1 MKMKLLHTLTALCLG
16 LSLMGCTSSSASG
29 TPVSTQANEISS
41 DTSSLPGTAEEEAS
55 SASDSLPEGFTHT
68 VIDHAGNEVAIPA
81 KMDRIVITST
91 PLPSAYVM
99 FAGSAEK
106 LIGMIPSSY
115 AAASN
120 SLLAELMPEIT
131 EASTDFMNG
140 SDINIEQLMLMK
152 PDIVFCTETQFELLT
167 TAGIPA
173 VVFSSSNW
181 EYNAIDTFG
190 AWVTL
195 FGQIFQDE
203 ERATD
208 IVEYGNEVYEMIQTR
223 LAEAG
228 DSLEKPQTF
237 FYFNY
242 SDGTI
247 FTSAHFAEWWA
258 NSVGAV
264 NSATGIEGSSV
275 EVNMEQIYAWNP
287 DFIFLTNFI
296 PFLEED
302 IYQNTIE
309 DQDWSTVKAV
319 QEGKVYKIPLG
330 VYRWF
335 PPSADTPLMLMWLA
349 KTVHP
354 ELFSDIDMN
363 EETLKYYKNFY
374 NIDLTEEQLNRIYN
388 PSRDASGK
396 KQ

>member
-1 MKMKLLHTLTALCLG
+1 MKRKLIYTLTALCLSFA
-16 LSLMGCTSSSASG
+16 LLGCSSSTSAPGEKEAAATDSLESSSS
-29 TPVSTQANEISS
+29 VSTNEEK
-41 DTSSLPGTAEEEAS
+41 DADVLPN
-55 SASDSLPEGFTHT
+55 GFTHT
-68 VIDHAGNEVAIPA
+68 IIDHAGNEVAIPA
-81 KMDRIVITST
+81 TINRIVISST

-106 LIGMIPSSY
+106 LVGMIPSSY

-131 EASTDFMNG
+131 EVSTDFMNG
-140 SDINIEQLMLMK
+140 SDINIEQLMLID
-152 PDIVFCTETQFELLT
+152 PDIVFCTETQYEALT
-167 TAGIPA
+167 KAGIPA
-173 VVFSSSNW
+173 VVFSSSNFG
-181 EYNAIDTFG
+181 YNAIETFG

-208 IVEYGNEVYEMIQTR
+208 IVEYGNQVYDMIQAR

-242 SDGTI
+242 TDGVVY
-247 FTSAHFAEWWA
+247 TSAHFAEWWA
-258 NSVGAV
+258 NAVGAV

-275 EVNMEQIYAWNP
+275 EVNMEQIYEWNP

-302 IYQNTIE
+302 IYNNTIE

-319 QEGKVYKIPLG
+319 QDGKVYKIPLG

-354 ELFSDIDMN
+354 DLFSDIDM
-363 EETLKYYKNFY
+363 EQETVNYYKNFY
-374 NIDLTEEQLNRIYN
+374 GIDLTEEQLTMIYN